1 MPAVL
6 FVTLNVVDAYLTK
19 MALTAGAIEANPLM
33 TTIGSDMLTK
43 GLMAILLAFV
53 LYFFGK
59 ERTLW
64 PVNFILFGVVLWN
77 SATWLIVNV

>member
-33 TTIGSDMLTK
+33 TIIGSDMLTK
-43 GLMAILLAFV
+43 GLIAILLAFV
-53 LYFFGK
+53 LYSFGK